1 MTVSSILI
9 VQNFDIKPKHSVP
22 WTKSPNVY
30 IINLNMQLA
39 IDFEVSLYFIL
50 VIYNGVLT
58 YTLIN
63 TEYDVI

>member
-1 MTVSSILI
+1 
-9 VQNFDIKPKHSVP
+9 
-22 WTKSPNVY
+22 
-30 IINLNMQLA
+30 MQLA